1 MVRCRLHDSH
11 LSAESNPI
19 NEELLIRPP
28 AIPPDRAADDE
39 EDAREADPPMQVTET
54 LAEELKREFT
64 IVIPAT
70 EIDEKIDGRLEE
82 LSGQV
87 NLPGFR
93 PGKVPMS
100 LLKQRFGKS
109 VLGEVLEKAVT
120 DSSSQIMSERSLR
133 PAMQPKIEVT
143 SFDEGKDL
151 EYSMSVELLPDVTP
165 MDFGKLEV
173 ERVKVLVPD
182 QEVDEALGRIAESHK
197 TSKPLSKPRKAKS
210 GDVVVIDFKGTVD
223 GEALP
228 GMAAEDHHLELGS
241 NQFIPGFEDQLIG
254 VNADDDVEVKVTF
267 PDTYGNDKLAGREAI
282 FEVKV
287 KAIEESVP
295 AEIDDKLAEAL
306 GAENLEG
313 LKSRVREQIE
323 GEYAKVGRSRLK
335 RELLDKLADGHDFA
349 VPAGMVEVEFE
360 GIWKQVEEE
369 RSKGELDSEDAGK
382 DDEEL
387 KSEYRAISERRVR
400 LGLLL
405 SEVGSSNNIDVTQE
419 EVNQALFAEAQNY
432 PGQEQQVFE
441 YYKNTP
447 EALGNLRAP
456 IFEDKVIDFITDLA
470 KVTERELTPDE
481 LRKEFEAE
489 SEAAEEAESK
499 PAAKKKPAKKA
510 AAKKTAAKADD
521 KAEEKAP
528 AKKATKS
535 AKSKKTA
542 KE

>member
-1 MVRCRLHDSH
+1 
-11 LSAESNPI
+11 
-19 NEELLIRPP
+19 
-28 AIPPDRAADDE
+28 
-39 EDAREADPPMQVTET
+39 MQVTET
-54 LAEELKREFT
+54 QAEELKREYT

-70 EIDEKIDGRLEE
+70 EIDEKIDDRLKE

-120 DSSSQIMSERSLR
+120 DSSSQALSERSLR

-151 EYSMSVELLPDVTP
+151 EYTMSVELLPDVTP
-165 MDFGKLEV
+165 MDFGSLEL
-173 ERVKVLVPD
+173 ERVKVAVPD
-182 QEVDEALGRIAESHK
+182 AEVDEALGRIAESHK
-197 TSKPLSKPRKAKS
+197 TSKPLEKPRKAEQ

-228 GMAAEDHHLELGS
+228 GMAADDHHLELGS
-241 NQFIPGFEDQLIG
+241 NQFIPGFEDQLVG
-254 VNADDDVEVKVTF
+254 ADVDEEREVKVTF
-267 PDTYGNDKLAGREAI
+267 PETYGNDKLAGREAI
-282 FEVKV
+282 FMVKV
-287 KAIEESVP
+287 KGIEESVP
-295 AEIDDKLAEAL
+295 AEIDDKLAENL

-313 LKSRVREQIE
+313 LKGRIREQIE
-323 GEYAKVGRSRLK
+323 GEYAKVARSRLK
-335 RELLDKLADGHDFA
+335 RELLDKLADNHDFA
-349 VPAGMVEVEFE
+349 VPGGMVDVEFE

-369 RSKGELDSEDAGK
+369 RKQGDVDDEDAGK

-387 KSEYRAISERRVR
+387 KTEYRAIAERRVR

-405 SEVGSSNNIDVTQE
+405 SEVGSSNNIDVSQE
-419 EVNQALFAEAQNY
+419 EVNRALFTEAQNY
-432 PGQEQQVFE
+432 PGQEQQVLE

-447 EALGNLRAP
+447 EALANLRAP
-456 IFEDKVIDFITDLA
+456 IFEDKVIDFITDLS

-489 SEAAEEAESK
+489 SAEAEAEEKAKETKK
-499 PAAKKKPAKKA
+499 PAKKKPAKKA
-510 AAKKTAAKADD
+510 AAKSDAKAEGE
-521 KAEEKAP
+521 AEAAPKKKAP
-528 AKKATKS
+528 AKKAAKS
-535 AKSKKTA
+535 TKSKKTA
-542 KE
+542 EE

>member
-1 MVRCRLHDSH
+1 
-11 LSAESNPI
+11 
-19 NEELLIRPP
+19 
-28 AIPPDRAADDE
+28 
-39 EDAREADPPMQVTET
+39 MQVTET
-54 LAEELKREFT
+54 QAEELKREYT

-70 EIDEKIDGRLEE
+70 EIDEKIDGRLKE

-120 DSSSQIMSERSLR
+120 DSSSQALSERSLR

-151 EYSMSVELLPDVTP
+151 EYTMSVELLPDVTP
-165 MDFGKLEV
+165 MDFGSLEL
-173 ERVKVLVPD
+173 ERIKVAVPD
-182 QEVDEALGRIAESHK
+182 PEVDEALERIAESHK
-197 TSKPLSKPRKAKS
+197 TSKPLDKPRKAKL
-210 GDVVVIDFKGTVD
+210 GDVVIIDFKGTVD

-241 NQFIPGFEDQLIG
+241 NQFIPGFEDQLVG
-254 VNADDDVEVKVTF
+254 VNVDDDCEVKVTF

-287 KAIEESVP
+287 KGIEESVP

-306 GAENLEG
+306 GAENLDAMK
-313 LKSRVREQIE
+313 LRVREQIE
-323 GEYAKVGRSRLK
+323 GEYAKVARSRLK

-349 VPAGMVEVEFE
+349 VPAGMVDVEFE

-369 RSKGELDSEDAGK
+369 RKQGDVDDEDAGK

-387 KSEYRAISERRVR
+387 KTEYRAIAERRVR

-405 SEVGSSNNIDVTQE
+405 SEVGSGNNIDVSQD
-419 EVNQALFAEAQNY
+419 EVNRALFAEAQNY

-447 EALGNLRAP
+447 EALANLRAP
-456 IFEDKVIDFITDLA
+456 IFEDKVIDFITDLS

-481 LRKEFEAE
+481 LRKEFESESAE
-489 SEAAEEAESK
+489 AEAAESK
-499 PAAKKKPAKKA
+499 PAEKKKPAKKKPAKKA
-510 AAKKTAAKADD
+510 AAKSDD
-521 KAEEKAP
+521 KAASKSP
-528 AKKATKS
+528 AKKAAKS
-535 AKSKKTA
+535 TKSKKSA
-542 KE
+542 EE